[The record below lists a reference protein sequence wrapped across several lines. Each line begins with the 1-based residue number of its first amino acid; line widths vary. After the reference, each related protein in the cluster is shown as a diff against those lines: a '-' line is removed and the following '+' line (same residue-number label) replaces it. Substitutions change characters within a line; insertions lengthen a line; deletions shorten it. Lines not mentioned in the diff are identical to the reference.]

1 MQQPSVAA
9 ADIEQP
15 AGLRNVAR
23 KKSEGSVNV
32 SLLRVRIVR
41 RVQPLVGVLLL
52 VEPDVSRRGRKTTP

>member
-52 VEPDVSRRGRKTTP
+52 VEPDVPRRGRKTTP